1 MIVDG
6 IYINNIMFVFYCYL
20 LIVVVNEYINYLLF
34 NLNIYCRFV
43 FLKMGIM
50 NDWDDYVCRFVLIG
64 VIVVFVV

>member
-43 FLKMGIM
+43 FLKNG
-50 NDWDDYVCRFVLIG
+50 NNEWLRSDYVDLF
-64 VIVVFVV
+64 